1 MYPRYIDIYPRES
14 TILPRTFQHTYVE
27 IAITFVILDIKS
39 LILGTEVET
48 RDLSITS
55 IEKINVE
62 VEIYGDLAYQDNAL

>member
-1 MYPRYIDIYPRES
+1 MCPKYIDIYPRES

-39 LILGTEVET
+39 LVLGTEVET